1 MTGSVQLLTSGSR
14 FAGWLSIASAYG
26 ATDAWDFTIDRY
38 MRASAPDAS
47 GLTVTRAS
55 DGYAETSDGVLV
67 PFASGEL
74 RRTDR
79 GVLVEGARTN
89 LLLRSQEFDNAAWSK
104 IGLLG
109 FGSGS
114 TANASAAPDKT
125 TTADL
130 ITESTANNRH
140 FTFQLVNVSASTTY
154 TQSYYLKYATKRY
167 CVVALKSYT
176 GSVNVAAYSQVVD
189 LQNRTLGAATN
200 TVGSPT
206 ATASTIEL
214 LDDGWCRVNI
224 TMNTGTGGVLMFC
237 SACLSDSAAPSYSE
251 EAPFYTGDGVSG
263 MLVWQADLQAG
274 AFPSSLILTTGS
286 TATRAADVV
295 TLTAPAAL
303 VSGYTVFAQWDGSQN
318 ANGRVIDFGNS
329 TLIRRSGGTNLNFNG
344 AGLEG
349 SAVGAFASGKAAIA
363 IDAAAVRGAANG
375 SSVTVTTGSYSSS
388 SQTALRFGSTGTSNY
403 LDGYIR
409 RIAIFPSALSDAQL
423 QAITT

>member
-1 MTGSVQLLTSGSR
+1 MLWAKRGWASPGSQFLRAAEQL
-14 FAGWLSIASAYG
+14 G
-26 ATDAWDFTIDRY
+26 ATDAWDFVDNSY
-38 MRASAPDAS
+38 MRAGVVTTNA

-55 DGYAETSDGVLV
+55 TGYAETSDGRLV
-67 PFASGEL
+67 SFASGVL
-74 RRTDR
+74 RRTDK
-79 GVLVEGARTN
+79 GVLVEDARTN
-89 LLLRSQEFDNAAWSK
+89 LLLRSQEFNDAYWSK
-104 IGLLG
+104 TNTTV
-109 FGSGS
+109 
-114 TANASAAPDKT
+114 TANAATAPDGT
-125 TTADL
+125 STADTLTETATTAEHVL
-130 ITESTANNRH
+130 LKNPVLSTGARNK
-140 FTFQLVNVSASTTY
+140 TY
-154 TQSYYLKYATKRY
+154 TLSVYLKPNGRT
-167 CVVALKSYT
+167 
-176 GSVNVAAYSQVVD
+176 QV
-189 LQNRTLGAATN
+189 LLGAFNATGNQSKFLIDLLAFTATVDGNGSGYGNFSGTATN
-200 TVGSPT
+200 SGN
-206 ATASTIEL
+206 
-214 LDDGWCRVNI
+214 GWCRATI
-224 TMNTGTGGVLMFC
+224 TFTSNDTANGEYLGIAIWPNSTT
-237 SACLSDSAAPSYSE
+237 SY
-251 EAPFYTGDGVSG
+251 AGDGTSG
-263 MLVWQADLQAG
+263 VHIWG
-274 AFPSSLILTTGS
+274 AQLEAASFASSYIPTTGS